1 MHHLVL
7 MPAKQKLSGAPDDG
21 TERGTALLVTL
32 LLRFAVAPLSFA
44 A

>member
-1 MHHLVL
+1 MLHLVL
-7 MPAKQKLSGAPDDG
+7 MPAKRKLSDPCDDG

-32 LLRFAVAPLSFA
+32 SPRLAVGTLSFA

>member
-1 MHHLVL
+1 MHHLL
-7 MPAKQKLSGAPDDG
+7 LKPAKRKLSGAYNDA

-32 LLRFAVAPLSFA
+32 LPRFAVAPLLFA